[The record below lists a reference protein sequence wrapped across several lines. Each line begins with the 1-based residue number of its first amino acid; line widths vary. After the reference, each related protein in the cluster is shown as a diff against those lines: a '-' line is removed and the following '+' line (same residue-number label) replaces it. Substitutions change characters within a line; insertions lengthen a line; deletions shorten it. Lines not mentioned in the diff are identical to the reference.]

1 MQLLLEQS
9 RVNSQALW
17 FNKFHYYL
25 RTKHSFPP
33 PLCTAD
39 SQTFV
44 DCFITQFTKSP
55 SNCGLI
61 RLLLPSLLED
71 NLLSLPLST
80 SAASQKP
87 SPWLQT
93 SQESWQRARH
103 QRWCRPA
110 MNEEAVAGAVSQTHP
125 VWQLLLIYDFQQ
137 HPRIVWWLDI
147 WPKSLEEE
155 RYFSVYICVHM
166 YWWGVPC
173 MYTHRMKP
181 EVDVGCLSG
190 SLSTFFSI

>member
-9 RVNSQALW
+9 RVNSPALW

-44 DCFITQFTKSP
+44 DCFITRFAKSP

-93 SQESWQRARH
+93 SQESSAMVPAGDEWRKKQSLVLSVRPI
-103 QRWCRPA
+103 QSDNCFSYMIFSNTLGWCDDWIFDQKA
-110 MNEEAVAGAVSQTHP
+110 
-125 VWQLLLIYDFQQ
+125 
-137 HPRIVWWLDI
+137 
-147 WPKSLEEE
+147 
-155 RYFSVYICVHM
+155 
-166 YWWGVPC
+166 
-173 MYTHRMKP
+173 
-181 EVDVGCLSG
+181 
-190 SLSTFFSI
+190 